1 MPPAS
6 ETHPVELP
14 IISEIIPSYFIILKT
29 ALCPSLKE
37 KGEIKWLFCFVEEC
51 QPVAICT
58 FANGVWL
65 LNVKWWERRKLTG
78 CGNIDKAKGLYEVY
92 QEAVQWGQI

>member
-1 MPPAS
+1 M
-6 ETHPVELP
+6 
-14 IISEIIPSYFIILKT
+14 K
-29 ALCPSLKE
+29 
-37 KGEIKWLFCFVEEC
+37 EC

-78 CGNIDKAKGLYEVY
+78 CGNIDKAKGLYEMY
-92 QEAVQWGQI
+92 QGAAAAAGTDLDVIVFNRYLTTVHIIKSPERKE